1 MATITQNTANSKKE
15 RKTMNEN
22 KIIWSNINL
31 DFEDWKDDL
40 RSEYPNYSEDE
51 LISLMYDIN
60 NDYLN
65 DERINLNI
73 QLSQPIIVIGDLGLW
88 YGRAHGYKMI
98 KSGNIKDCLY
108 SDCDYAEWYVDKLG
122 NLRGKGVHHDATNY
136 YLYRVFKPNVS
147 EIQIENFQEKLYHG
161 TATRK
166 DITRLT
172 LRLGDAIGKIY
183 GWEFPNRSKSK
194 SIN

>member
-1 MATITQNTANSKKE
+1 MSTNTTNKKKE

-40 RSEYPNYSEDE
+40 KSEYPNYSEDE

-73 QLSQPIIVIGDLGLW
+73 QFSQPIIVIGDLGLW
-88 YGRAHGYKMI
+88 NGRAHGYKRI
-98 KSGNIKDCLY
+98 ESGNIKDCLY

-122 NLRGKGVHHDATNY
+122 DLCGKGVHHDGTNY
-136 YLYRVFKPNVS
+136 FLYRVFKPNVS
-147 EIQIENFQEKLYHG
+147 EVQIENFQEKLYHG

-183 GWEFPNRSKSK
+183 GWKFPNRKKSK
-194 SIN
+194 

>member
-1 MATITQNTANSKKE
+1 MSTNTTNLKKE
-15 RKTMNEN
+15 SKIMKEN
-22 KIIWSNINL
+22 KIIWSNIDL
-31 DFEDWKDDL
+31 DFDDWKEDL
-40 RSEYPNYSEDE
+40 KEEYPNYNEDK

-60 NDYLN
+60 YEYLC
-65 DERINLNI
+65 DERINLDI

-88 YGRAHGYKMI
+88 YGRTMGYTMI

-108 SDCDYAEWYVDKLG
+108 SDCDYSEWYVDRLG
-122 NLRGKGVHHDATNY
+122 DLRCKSAHHDGTNY
-136 YLYRVFKPNVS
+136 YLYRVFKPDVS
-147 EIQIENFQEKLYHG
+147 ETQIENFQEKLYYG

-172 LRLGDAIGKIY
+172 LRLGDAIGKVY